1 MNPNKTQLQENHNNG
16 VGRLNK
22 IAYRDGYLHGQV
34 DEHNIQRE
42 NQRENR
48 IIAENNSAASGLL
61 MGITLSVI
69 AFFIGGAIFF
79 FTHANQPTN
88 NNVETAPVPQTNQPQ
103 NP

>member
-22 IAYRDGYLHGQV
+22 IAYRDGYLHGKV
-34 DEHNIQRE
+34 DEHKS
-42 NQRENR
+42 QRENR

-79 FTHANQPTN
+79 FTHTNQPTK